1 MMTPNELIERRKTDW
16 ERLTAILQRVQRGQL
31 HALNE
36 AELIELGQ
44 LYRAATSDLALA
56 RRDFPR
62 HTLTN
67 YLNQLVGQAHPLIY
81 RGEPFIARQL
91 FEFYARGLPRLF
103 RELAPFII
111 VAAILFFG
119 AGILSYAAT
128 IANPDAANYVLPAQ
142 TIEMIKSGK
151 MWWKELNGMNQVGS
165 AMIMTNNLRVTFFAF
180 AGGILLG
187 LFTLYTLIFNGLH
200 LGMVL
205 GLMQFYGHAEPLWE
219 FIVGHGVIEL
229 SVVTFAGGSGLMLGY
244 AILQPG
250 LLSRKD
256 ALIVAAQKS
265 VRLLLGTAPLLV
277 IAGLIE
283 GLISPSDAPAFL
295 KYGIGIASGILLYAY
310 LFFAGRAA
318 TKKLR
323 WRNILRRMLAR

>member
-1 MMTPNELIERRKTDW
+1 MTPNELIERRKTDW
-16 ERLTAILQRVQRGQL
+16 ERLTAILHRVQRGQL

-81 RGEPFIARQL
+81 RGEPFVVRQL
-91 FEFYARGLPRLF
+91 LEFYARGLPRLF

-119 AGILSYAAT
+119 TGILSYALT

-142 TIEMIKSGK
+142 TIETIKSGK

-219 FIVGHGVIEL
+219 FVVGHGVIEL

-283 GLISPSDAPAFL
+283 GLISPSDVPAFL
-295 KYGIGIASGILLYAY
+295 KYGIGIASGVLLYAY
-310 LFFAGRAA
+310 LFFAGRSR
-318 TKKLR
+318 TKK
-323 WRNILRRMLAR
+323 WRRTNL